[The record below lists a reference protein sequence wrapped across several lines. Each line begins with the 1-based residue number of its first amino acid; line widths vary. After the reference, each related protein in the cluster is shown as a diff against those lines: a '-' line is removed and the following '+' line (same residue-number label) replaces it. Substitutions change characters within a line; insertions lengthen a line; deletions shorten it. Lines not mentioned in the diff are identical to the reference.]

1 MEVQARYIT
10 AERFLDLLEQPEYQ
24 DRSFDLVEG
33 ELVEMSK
40 PTVGHGEIVS
50 WLNIKIGSYIVENA
64 LGRVCSGDAGFILA
78 RSFTGRDTVRGLDFA
93 FIAKERAPGP
103 LDFSWY
109 EQGPD
114 LAVEVI
120 SPNNRADDIHLK
132 VMQLLAAGTGLIW
145 LVYPE
150 SRTVVAHSADGA
162 KTLHEGDRLDGGDV
176 LPGFALRVGDIFPS

>member
-40 PTVGHGEIVS
+40 PTWKHGIITMRLAVQIA
-50 WLNIKIGSYIVENA
+50 NYVEANDLGAVTAAETGFVLERNA
-64 LGRVCSGDAGFILA
+64 Y
-78 RSFTGRDTVRGLDFA
+78 GRDTVRGIDIA
-93 FIAKERAPGP
+93 FVSKENVPDP
-103 LDFSWY
+103 PDFSWY
-109 EQGPD
+109 EMGPD

-150 SRTVVAHSADGA
+150 SCTVVAHSADGA